1 MSARAMSR
9 PDASLLVDPEL
20 QGRLAR
26 IAEVAGRTVSELV
39 SAVLRDFVEENERQ
53 LAAID
58 AGIAAADAGD
68 VLDYE
73 DVKAGIQKKL
83 AALSAK

>member
-1 MSARAMSR
+1 MV
-9 PDASLLVDPEL
+9 LLKKSPE
-20 QGRLAR
+20 
-26 IAEVAGRTVSELV
+26 

-73 DVKAGIQKKL
+73 EVKAGIQKKL
-83 AALSAK
+83 AALSAKR